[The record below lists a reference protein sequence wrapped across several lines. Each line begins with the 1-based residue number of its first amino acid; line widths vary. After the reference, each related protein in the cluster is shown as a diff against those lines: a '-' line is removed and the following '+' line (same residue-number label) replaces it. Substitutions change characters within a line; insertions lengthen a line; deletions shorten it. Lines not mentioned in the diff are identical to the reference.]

1 LSPPNNGVFAD
12 PAVRSAMAESVFA
25 ELDNRLLAS
34 LVVDATLL
42 EIPAGAIFI
51 PQGTPPP
58 TVHLLIRGF
67 GRTFLAS
74 PTGRQATI
82 RYFRPGEVIGSAS
95 LFTTRE
101 AIASGQCIVDSALL
115 RFSAPVVQS
124 LVANEV
130 RVANAFNREMAL
142 RLLAYFRELEETTF
156 GTVRQRLARHLLHV
170 AAERQRGHELVVELT
185 QQQLAD
191 AIGSVREVVARIVGE
206 LRREGLVR
214 SDAKGIV
221 INDAVALEAQG
232 WSAKT

>member
-1 LSPPNNGVFAD
+1 MSPANSGLLTD
-12 PAVRSAMAESVFA
+12 PAVHSAIAESVFA
-25 ELDNRLLAS
+25 ELDDRLLAG

-42 EIPAGAIFI
+42 EIPAGAIFL
-51 PQGTPPP
+51 PQGAPPP
-58 TVHLLIRGF
+58 TVLLMVRGF

-95 LFTTRE
+95 LFTTSE

-124 LVANEV
+124 LVTTEV
-130 RVANAFNREMAL
+130 RVANAFNREMTL
-142 RLLAYFRELEETTF
+142 RLLAYFRELEETSF

-191 AIGSVREVVARIVGE
+191 AVGSVREVVARVLGE
-206 LRREGLVR
+206 LRRDGLVR

-221 INDAVALEAQG
+221 IRDAVALEAQG
-232 WSAKT
+232 WSART